1 MLVNKRL
8 KPKKDFKVFIQF
20 PGLGKNLINPG
31 KKIVKINGNAKPK
44 PTNVKMRNITP
55 VP

>member
-31 KKIVKINGNAKPK
+31 KKIGKINVN
-44 PTNVKMRNITP
+44 
-55 VP
+55 